1 MKPILTLL
9 LCLVCASAQADKLVT
24 YPAPQGAELNNDFDI
39 SVRTPGGQWQHVDA
53 YAWKVD
59 KLVNCRHTAMKSS
72 VAYFDFEGT
81 VEVEVKSLRQPVI
94 DSCRVRPL
102 SYNIPVSTEG
112 NTIRFTLDR
121 PHDLSIEVNGEIFH
135 NLQLFANGMEPKVKK
150 VAYKYISSV
159 KGASEYRDDI
169 ENAARIGIHRALMRF
184 DFTYSGFDSYMER
197 AMDMEVRSFLSDGL
211 RTIRLPKHM
220 IESIRKYRNGDE
232 YLSVEKEK
240 KVKEAMKREECIS
253 LDASFS
259 GDDRGRT
266 LSETI
271 SSSSYVEE
279 EYEKMESI
287 SVLEKAL
294 GMLDGEEL
302 YVIATSFGVLDHPK
316 KKAKAVAEELGVS
329 VGTIAA
335 RKKNGM
341 RKLRSYLT
349 AC

>member
-1 MKPILTLL
+1 MKKKANTLL
-9 LCLVCASAQADKLVT
+9 FYPLGHYLTYWVCKTVAIGEKEMATVYEMAKEACGDKRK
-24 YPAPQGAELNNDFDI
+24 ENEFI
-39 SVRTPGGQWQHVDA
+39 
-53 YAWKVD
+53 
-59 KLVNCRHTAMKSS
+59 MM
-72 VAYFDFEGT
+72 
-81 VEVEVKSLRQPVI
+81 
-94 DSCRVRPL
+94 
-102 SYNIPVSTEG
+102 
-112 NTIRFTLDR
+112 
-121 PHDLSIEVNGEIFH
+121 
-135 NLQLFANGMEPKVKK
+135 MEPKVKK

-232 YLSVEKEK
+232 YLSVEKER

-341 RKLRSYLT
+341 RKLRSYLM

>member
-1 MKPILTLL
+1 M
-9 LCLVCASAQADKLVT
+9 
-24 YPAPQGAELNNDFDI
+24 
-39 SVRTPGGQWQHVDA
+39 
-53 YAWKVD
+53 
-59 KLVNCRHTAMKSS
+59 
-72 VAYFDFEGT
+72 
-81 VEVEVKSLRQPVI
+81 
-94 DSCRVRPL
+94 
-102 SYNIPVSTEG
+102 
-112 NTIRFTLDR
+112 
-121 PHDLSIEVNGEIFH
+121 
-135 NLQLFANGMEPKVKK
+135 
-150 VAYKYISSV
+150 
-159 KGASEYRDDI
+159 
-169 ENAARIGIHRALMRF
+169 
-184 DFTYSGFDSYMER
+184 
-197 AMDMEVRSFLSDGL
+197 
-211 RTIRLPKHM
+211 
-220 IESIRKYRNGDE
+220 
-232 YLSVEKEK
+232 EKEK